1 MYCSVKFFEPMVMVG
16 PPPSP
21 PPDSPVPPTLPQAAS
36 RVMARAASS
45 AGMARISLVLFF
57 IFPPFS
63 PTCLTASLLRDLEP
77 LRGERA
83 LYAREDDLRDDREHG
98 HRERAR
104 EQYGGGRPLESL
116 DDKVPQAA
124 APDGRRKG
132 RARGEVEWRGGVGA

>member
-1 MYCSVKFFEPMVMVG
+1 MYCSVKFFDPMVMVG

-21 PPDSPVPPTLPQAAS
+21 PPPDSPLPPTLPQAAS
-36 RVMARAASS
+36 RARARAASS

-83 LYAREDDLRDDREHG
+83 LYAREADLRDDREHG

-104 EQYGGGRPLESL
+104 EQYGGVPPLEPP
-116 DDKVPQAA
+116 DYQVPQAT
-124 APDGRRKG
+124 APDEGGQGCAGDDLHRR
-132 RARGEVEWRGGVGA
+132 GA